1 MITIRQGVITSA
13 TPLSKTAKEVVVT
26 LNEELYCPAG
36 SFVNFFLEVN
46 GTEVRRAYSVVSCNL
61 EARTLTFSI
70 RKSLNGT
77 VTTEFWKDNIIGRK
91 LRIMGPMGLNT
102 ADKLSKETL
111 FLFGYGI
118 GAGVIKAILNSAL
131 HKDFVKKIVLVTGS
145 RNESD
150 IIYKSYFDSVATADP
165 RVTVR
170 YVVSEPQDPAYP
182 YIGYIQNHVNDFD
195 FTNADI
201 YLCGQEEACTA
212 LKETITAKN
221 PQNTTFFTEAFH

>member
-1 MITIRQGVITSA
+1 MIAIRQGVITSA
-13 TPLSKTAKEVVVT
+13 TPLSDTAKEVIVT
-26 LNEELYCPAG
+26 LDEELYCPAG

-46 GTEVRRAYSVVSCNL
+46 GVEVRRAYSVVSCDL

-70 RKSLNGT
+70 RRSLNGT
-77 VTTEFWKDNIIGRK
+77 VTTEFWKDDIIGRK

-118 GAGVIKAILNSAL
+118 GAGVIKAVMNAAL

-145 RNESD
+145 RNEND
-150 IIYKSYFDSVATADP
+150 IIYKEYFDSIATADP

-182 YIGYIQNHVNDFD
+182 YIGYIQQHIGDFD

-201 YLCGQEEACTA
+201 YMCGQEKACSALTEAI
-212 LKETITAKN
+212 KAKN
-221 PQNTTFFTEAFH
+221 PEDTTLFTEAFH